1 MESFPPYVK
10 ELNYVRVSESSGC
23 CYKLPQTGSLHG
35 RHFFLMVL
43 EAGKSVRQVPVWLGP
58 GKRPPP
64 GLQVA
69 PFLLCSPLVGN
80 REKAPFVSR
89 K

>member
-1 MESFPPYVK
+1 
-10 ELNYVRVSESSGC
+10 
-23 CYKLPQTGSLHG
+23 
-35 RHFFLMVL
+35 MVL